1 MTTTD
6 RRTTLVD
13 LLEAT
18 HLTCDVDLIFA
29 GADRVAHGPSGQVVV
44 ETKSPGLD
52 GAADRALRDLRLR
65 PMQISKY
72 CAAIALLHPG
82 TRAKPWHRIVSHYFG
97 ASSDRTWVSEARSLE
112 ALVYAK

>member
-1 MTTTD
+1 MHNSSLA
-6 RRTTLVD
+6 RVFRG
-13 LLEAT
+13 E

-52 GAADRALRDLRLR
+52 DAADRALRDLR
-65 PMQISKY
+65 PMPISKY
-72 CAAIALLHPG
+72 CGAIALLHPG
-82 TRAKPWHRIVSHYFG
+82 TRAKPWHRILSHYFG